1 MSNLH
6 SNKNKIRILKGFL
19 NKDSVIPSRHQE
31 WFFTE
36 INPYIILALIITEGD
51 SIYSLYESYCKYKNK
66 SSKKKQDHTEAF
78 IYAITELPYAIFN
91 KITIE
96 KLNKSIQTMYSRWKK
111 KLADPNRSINKDIHM
126 MSEYHKLNEIHKKQI
141 VAQCHRVNIIKPIV
155 SSLDN
160 TLLQFVDCPIRFIS
174 NNNLK
179 GGLNIIL
186 LKNVLRLLQNS
197 GTTSSVIT
205 LATALYICATVGSVA
220 VLDRD
225 LKFEDVLDYPA
236 TDKSLLAAS
245 CIRSTHNAL
254 FAINRGDFT
263 QQWQRS
269 FWQTCLLIEPF
280 TITNLEDDAP

>member
-1 MSNLH
+1 MKKQLLDDHTRVKKKFIAPMNTIPHQKGLYYFEE
-6 SNKNKIRILKGFL
+6 IVPEILW
-19 NKDSVIPSRHQE
+19 I
-31 WFFTE
+31 
-36 INPYIILALIITEGD
+36 ALIIHHLGISEAVRVLVSFSEICKDVIGD
-51 SIYSLYESYCKYKNK
+51 SIK
-66 SSKKKQDHTEAF
+66 
-78 IYAITELPYAIFN
+78 FN
-91 KITIE
+91 P
-96 KLNKSIQTMYSRWKK
+96 
-111 KLADPNRSINKDIHM
+111 AH

-160 TLLQFVDCPIRFIS
+160 TLLQFDDCPIRFIS

-269 FWQTCLLIEPF
+269 FWQACLLIEPF